1 MPLKVPTSDRPPDGA
16 CCLCARRWRAAGGGG
31 RGDFWGGGWSG
42 GGGGGGGGGRD
53 SSFGTAAGEAAAA
66 TLTVVILTMAM
77 LTRATNDTHCGYT
90 YLLWLQ
96 EWLQLLLAQLAAVA
110 SGEYIPLALRHG
122 DCPP

>member
-1 MPLKVPTSDRPPDGA
+1 MVPVVSVRVAGAPP
-16 CCLCARRWRAAGGGG
+16 
-31 RGDFWGGGWSG
+31 
-42 GGGGGGGGGRD
+42 
-53 SSFGTAAGEAAAA
+53 AAAA
-66 TLTVVILTMAM
+66 GVMAGAVAGAAAEEAGVEADVTLPLGRPQERLQRLRSLWLYLPWRCLLGQLTTLTVVIL
-77 LTRATNDTHCGYT
+77 